1 MLNTAPE
8 SLTHFEPHNNKTNKK
23 LNWLRASVLGANDGI
38 VSTASIIVGVAGA
51 SSSDTFI
58 LTAGVAGMV
67 AGALSMAAG
76 EYISVSTQRD
86 TEKALIEKERQEL
99 LDNPEEE
106 LQELAKIY
114 ESKGLSVQTAEIV
127 AKELT
132 ARDAFAAHLDAELGI
147 DPNELTDPW
156 HAAYAS
162 GISFVSGAIIPIIM
176 ILVSPVEWR
185 IHLTFLGVFIALVIT
200 GALSAYAGEANMK
213 KAVIRVT
220 AGGILAMLVTFAIG
234 KLFGVAGI

>member
-1 MLNTAPE
+1 MLNEAQE
-8 SLTHFEPHNNKTNKK
+8 SLTKFEPHNNKTNKK

-51 SSSDTFI
+51 SSDTGTI

-67 AGALSMAAG
+67 AGALSMGVG

-86 TEKALIEKERQEL
+86 SEKALIEKERLEL
-99 LDNPEEE
+99 INEPERE
-106 LQELAKIY
+106 LQELISIY
-114 ESKGLSVQTAEIV
+114 EGKGLSHETSEIV

-147 DPNELTDPW
+147 NPDHLTDPW

-162 GISFVSGAIIPIIM
+162 TASFICGAIIPIFM
-176 ILVSPVEWR
+176 VILAPIAMRIPV
-185 IHLTFLGVFIALVIT
+185 TFLGVLIALVFT
-200 GALSAYAGEANMK
+200 GALSAYAGEANIP
-213 KAVIRVT
+213 KAILRVT
-220 AGGILAMLVTFAIG
+220 TGGILAMIVTFGIG
-234 KLFGVAGI
+234 KIFGVVGI

>member
-1 MLNTAPE
+1 MINNVPE
-8 SLTHFEPHNNKTNKK
+8 SLTKFEPHNKKTGHK

-51 SSSDTFI
+51 SSSNSFI

-67 AGALSMAAG
+67 AGALSMAVG

-99 LDNPEEE
+99 IDSPEEE
-106 LQELAKIY
+106 LLELAQIY
-114 ESKGLSVQTAEIV
+114 ESKGLSSTTAKNV

-132 ARDAFAAHLDAELGI
+132 EKDALAAHLDAELGI
-147 DPNELTDPW
+147 NPDELTDPW

-176 ILVSPVEWR
+176 ILISPVNMR
-185 IHLTFLGVFIALVIT
+185 IAFTFIGVFIALVVT
-200 GALSAYAGEANMK
+200 GGLSAYAGEANIK
-213 KAVIRVT
+213 KAIIRVT
-220 AGGILAMLVTFAIG
+220 SGGILAMIITFGIG
-234 KLFGVAGI
+234 KLFGVVGL